1 VAAAARTEGVGSQ
14 GSSGH
19 WDHEPVTLVSAVLT
33 VVDGQVAYAGAIVNL
48 VILAAVLLGPR
59 VATWFGW

>member
-1 VAAAARTEGVGSQ
+1 
-14 GSSGH
+14 
-19 WDHEPVTLVSAVLT
+19 
-33 VVDGQVAYAGAIVNL
+33 VDGQVAYAGAIVNL